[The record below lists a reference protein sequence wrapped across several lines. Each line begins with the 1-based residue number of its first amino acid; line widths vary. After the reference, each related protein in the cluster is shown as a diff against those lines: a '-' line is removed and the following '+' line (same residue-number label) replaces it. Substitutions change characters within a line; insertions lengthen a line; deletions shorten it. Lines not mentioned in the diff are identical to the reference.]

1 MSDSQNTK
9 ETVAQ
14 MTEKLKEIETH
25 NEEMLKEIK
34 ILKRKQQNWGKAL
47 IQLNQGSDYERKIK
61 YLSDEIR
68 ASKQKIKDMEGS
80 LEKKSMAA
88 KSQFEQM
95 LQLDHKYREMKGH
108 YLRGNT
114 DKLG

>member
-34 ILKRKQQNWGKAL
+34 ILKWKQQNWGKAL
-47 IQLNQGSDYERKIK
+47 IQLN
-61 YLSDEIR
+61 
-68 ASKQKIKDMEGS
+68 
-80 LEKKSMAA
+80 
-88 KSQFEQM
+88 
-95 LQLDHKYREMKGH
+95 
-108 YLRGNT
+108 
-114 DKLG
+114 